1 MSTSVARFQAALSER
16 YVIDR
21 KIGAGGMGTVYLA
34 RDVKHGR
41 QVAIK
46 VVPAERLSAAGRRHF
61 HREIRLTARLQHPHI
76 LPLLDSGEA
85 AGCPYYVMPYV
96 RDGSLRETLDRAG
109 KLTLRQALPI
119 VEAVAGALEYAHE
132 NQVIHCDIKPENILM
147 SGRHAILADFGISRA
162 QHSDDL
168 SWRAAVDRSVG
179 TAAYVSPEM
188 AFGDEQVDARADV
201 FSLACVVYEMLT
213 GRPPFN
219 AETELATV
227 ARRIVGGVTL
237 DRRALDGMPRGV
249 ALALQKALSSDERR
263 RFPSVRRF
271 LVALERGAGTPRSVT
286 PLVSR
291 VLHRIRVTG
300 RWLRRSSAVPS
311 RRLVE
316 QTRESFEGAG
326 YSRSTNPALT
336 L

>member
-21 KIGAGGMGTVYLA
+21 KIGVGGMGTVYLA

-46 VVPAERLSAAGRRHF
+46 VVPAEMLSAEGRRHF

-96 RDGSLRETLDRAG
+96 RDGSLRELLDRTG
-109 KLTLRQALPI
+109 KLSMRQALPI
-119 VEAVAGALEYAHE
+119 VEAVCGALEYAHD

-188 AFGDEQVDARADV
+188 AFGEDGVDARADV

-213 GRPPFN
+213 GRPPFD
-219 AETELATV
+219 ADTELATV
-227 ARRIVGGVTL
+227 AQRLVGGASI
-237 DRRALDGMPRGV
+237 DFRALDALPRGV
-249 ALALQKALSSDERR
+249 AAALHKALSSDERR
-263 RFPSVRRF
+263 RFPTVRRF
-271 LVALERGAGTPRSVT
+271 QVALERGAGASRSGAALVPRMFHQV
-286 PLVSR
+286 R
-291 VLHRIRVTG
+291 VAA
-300 RWLRRSSAVPS
+300 RWLRRSSAAPS
-311 RRLVE
+311 RRLVAN
-316 QTRESFEGAG
+316 TLESLEGPK

-336 L
+336 S

>member
-46 VVPAERLSAAGRRHF
+46 VIPAETLSAAGRRHF

-96 RDGSLRETLDRAG
+96 RDGSLRELLDRTG
-109 KLTLRQALPI
+109 KLSLRQAMPI
-119 VEAVAGALEYAHE
+119 LDAVSGALEYAHE

-147 SGRHAILADFGISRA
+147 SGRHAILTDFGISRA

-188 AFGDEQVDARADV
+188 AFGDEQVDARADI
-201 FSLACVVYEMLT
+201 FSLACVAFEMLT
-213 GRPPFN
+213 GRPPFE
-219 AETELATV
+219 ADSEIATV
-227 ARRIVGGVTL
+227 AQRMVGGAI
-237 DRRALDGMPRGV
+237 DMRSLDGLPRGV
-249 ALALQKALSSDERR
+249 ALALHKALSADERR
-263 RFPSVRRF
+263 RFATVHRF
-271 LVALERGAGTPRSVT
+271 WAALERGAGTPRAGIS
-286 PLVSR
+286 LVPR
-291 VLHRIRVTG
+291 FFRQVRVTA
-300 RWLRRSSAVPS
+300 RWMRRRSRGS
-311 RRLVE
+311 RQKLVE
-316 QTRESFEGAG
+316 HTLESLEGAR
-326 YSRSTNPALT
+326 YSGSTNPALT
-336 L
+336 S